1 MSRIYS
7 LGRNWARSRS
17 PLAALKKNGLH
28 SRPKRP
34 LGGLACRTDQAVSE
48 GERMQVYPSQGGNG
62 LVVKLAIHVLRG
74 AKPQSLPQKLLSNTS
89 ML

>member
-1 MSRIYS
+1 
-7 LGRNWARSRS
+7 
-17 PLAALKKNGLH
+17 
-28 SRPKRP
+28 
-34 LGGLACRTDQAVSE
+34 
-48 GERMQVYPSQGGNG
+48 MQVYPSQGGNG